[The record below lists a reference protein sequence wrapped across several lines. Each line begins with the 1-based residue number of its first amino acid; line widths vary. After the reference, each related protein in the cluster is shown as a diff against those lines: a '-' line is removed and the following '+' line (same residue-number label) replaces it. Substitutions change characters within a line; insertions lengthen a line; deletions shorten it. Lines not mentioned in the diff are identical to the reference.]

1 MTAFSNIEKE
11 FVHNEY
17 EQKLNLF
24 KNDKTILV
32 SHYGLLS
39 QDIISKIESE
49 VENIITFLEIPKG
62 PLKKIFF
69 ISVETLQNMLIHG
82 QKSSEG
88 EQPNFFIVSKNG
100 IKIDIISANLVTND
114 SIANLKDQINTINSF
129 EDEKD
134 LKTYYLK
141 HLENNQLSDKGG
153 AGLGFI
159 TIGMKSGNKL
169 NIEFK
174 KINDQLSLFILN
186 STISL

>member
-49 VENIITFLEIPKG
+49 VENIVTFLEIPKG

-69 ISVETLQNMLIHG
+69 LNVIHQNCI
-82 QKSSEG
+82 
-88 EQPNFFIVSKNG
+88 P
-100 IKIDIISANLVTND
+100 
-114 SIANLKDQINTINSF
+114 
-129 EDEKD
+129 
-134 LKTYYLK
+134 
-141 HLENNQLSDKGG
+141 
-153 AGLGFI
+153 
-159 TIGMKSGNKL
+159 L
-169 NIEFK
+169 NI
-174 KINDQLSLFILN
+174 IRSSSAGILA
-186 STISL
+186 